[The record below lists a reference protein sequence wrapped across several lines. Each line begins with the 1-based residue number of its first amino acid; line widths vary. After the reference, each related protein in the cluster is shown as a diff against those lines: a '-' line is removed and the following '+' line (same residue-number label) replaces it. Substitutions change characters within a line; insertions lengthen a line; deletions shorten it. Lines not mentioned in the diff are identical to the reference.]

1 MILEGRNLIFQ
12 NMWLDGL
19 ILPRQVS
26 AVATR
31 RVDVDKKLASMVCS
45 NNDENKEP
53 NKPAVTDD
61 DEEPIHFA
69 PTLDVGV
76 DSEEKDESLFAP
88 DVDVEVDLEED
99 DEDPFS

>member
-1 MILEGRNLIFQ
+1 
-12 NMWLDGL
+12 
-19 ILPRQVS
+19 
-26 AVATR
+26 
-31 RVDVDKKLASMVCS
+31 MVCS

-61 DEEPIHFA
+61 DHYKVEKNEEPIHFS

-76 DSEEKDESLFAP
+76 DSEEKDESLSAP

-99 DEDPFS
+99 DEDPFSSMIESQAWPYDPNQASGIY